1 MPTLFAM
8 SGYLVWAYAYI
19 NIYIP
24 SLFSFYSTD
33 FRFPPSLQAY
43 CGNPRNWTL
52 TFCCSL
58 FLIAVS
64 VLLEIRC
71 KSRRYVRGYEIYYL
85 NQPIYVI
92 CMFVSL

>member
-58 FLIAVS
+58 FYEPCPFS
-64 VLLEIRC
+64 W
-71 KSRRYVRGYEIYYL
+71 KSGAKVGSMSEDMKYI
-85 NQPIYVI
+85 I
-92 CMFVSL
+92 